1 MTDPIADMF
10 TRIRNAS
17 AVSKKEILLPMS
29 KLKYAIAKILVAEK
43 WLTNVE
49 VIPGGL
55 KTKRAGFDQ
64 LKIVLKYQKN
74 GRPYINSIK
83 RISKP
88 GVKIYVNKDE
98 IPVVL
103 NGHGM
108 VILST
113 SAGMMT
119 GKQAKKQGI
128 GGELIGEIY

>member
-17 AVSKKEILLPMS
+17 AVGKKEILLPMS
-29 KLKYAIAKILVAEK
+29 KIKHAIAKVLVREK
-43 WLTNVE
+43 WLANLE

-74 GRPYINSIK
+74 GRSYINSIK

-88 GVKIYVNKDE
+88 GVKIYVNKEE

-108 VILST
+108 VIIST
-113 SAGMMT
+113 SAGIMT
-119 GKQAKKQGI
+119 GREAKKQGI

>member
-17 AVSKKEILLPMS
+17 AVGKKDITLPMS
-29 KLKYAIAKILVAEK
+29 KLKYAIAKILVNKK
-43 WLTNVE
+43 WLANVE

-64 LKIVLKYQKN
+64 LKITLKYQKN
-74 GRPYINSIK
+74 GRPLIKSIK

-88 GVKIYVNKDE
+88 GVKIYVNKQE

-103 NGHGM
+103 NNQGM

-113 SAGMMT
+113 SAGLMT
-119 GKQAKKQGI
+119 GYEAKKQGI

>member
-17 AVSKKEILLPMS
+17 AVGKKEILLPMS
-29 KLKYAIAKILVAEK
+29 KVKLAIAQILVKEK
-43 WLTNVE
+43 WLADVE

-64 LKIVLKYQKN
+64 LKIVLKYQRNK
-74 GRPYINSIK
+74 RPHISSIK

-88 GVKIYVNKDE
+88 GVKIYVNKE
-98 IPVVL
+98 QIPTVL
-103 NGHGM
+103 NNQGM
-108 VILST
+108 VIIST
-113 SAGMMT
+113 SAGLMT
-119 GKQAKKQGI
+119 GSKAKKQGI

>member
-29 KLKYAIAKILVAEK
+29 KVKFAIAKILLKEK
-43 WLTNVE
+43 WLIGVE

-74 GRPYINSIK
+74 GRSYINSIK

-88 GVKIYVNKDE
+88 GVKIYINKDE
-98 IPVVL
+98 IPTVL

-108 VILST
+108 VIIST
-113 SAGMMT
+113 SAGVMT
-119 GKQAKKQGI
+119 GREAKKQGI

>member
-29 KLKYAIAKILVAEK
+29 KVKHAVAKILVKEK
-43 WLTNVE
+43 WLASVE

-74 GRPYINSIK
+74 GRSHINSIK

-88 GVKIYVNKDE
+88 GVKIYINKDE
-98 IPVVL
+98 IPTVL
-103 NGHGM
+103 NGYGM

-119 GKQAKKQGI
+119 GREAKKQGI